1 MNVKKRNGKL
11 EPFDEQKIRRC
22 VDRCC
27 LSSTG
32 EQYDGV
38 DNDAIIFNARIK
50 LFDGIKTSEIDNSLV
65 KSARSMI
72 EQEPNYR
79 YVASGLLINTIYK
92 EVFGTGVDSDAFELQ
107 YRTSFIV
114 NLKKLIKAGIVN
126 KAMAKMDLNKLSKQ
140 LKIERDHNFAYLG
153 LQTVYDRY
161 LHHIDGNKMETPQ
174 AFWMRVAMGLAL
186 NEDVDKREE
195 WAIKFYNQ
203 LSSFDYMC
211 STPTLFN
218 SGGTFNQ
225 LSSCFL
231 STFEDSIV
239 GIFDGLLQEALK
251 NKYSGGLGM
260 DLTNFRATNSY
271 IKGTNGE
278 TQGAVYFWKL
288 YGDMLTAVNQGGKR
302 RGAGCAYLETWHA
315 DIEDFIQL
323 RKNTGDDR
331 KRTHD
336 MNTAHWIPDLFLKC
350 VVEDRPW
357 YLFTTNEV
365 PELHDLYGKE
375 FEKKYNEYVK
385 RGKAGELR
393 VFKEVS
399 AKELWKKMLRSLF
412 ETGHPWITF
421 KDACNI
427 RNPQKHAGVIH
438 SSNLCTEITLNTK
451 ATTYNK
457 NSRSVKQYGE
467 TAVCN
472 LGSVNLANHLKQNEQ
487 GEWEIDYVKLEKTIR
502 IGSRMLDNVIDINFY
517 PTEEARRSNTRHRP
531 VGMGSMG
538 WHDMFYKLNINFD
551 SDQAVKLSGQ
561 LYEFMSYHTIS
572 ASNTLSKERGAY
584 ESYQGSTWSEGEFPM
599 DTYRALMST
608 RTERASGSTRG
619 DLDWDKLKAQVKK
632 SGMRNSNTMAIAPTA
647 TISSIVGCSPS
658 IEPYY
663 SVLYVYSTLS
673 GEFTMANTHF
683 VDDMKKLGLWNQQLI
698 DEIKRVDGDVMQITN
713 IKIPDEIKTKY
724 KTAFDQDQFKMIEAT
739 AARQR
744 WIDQAQSLNLY
755 NKQTSLKYM
764 NDLYMH
770 AWAHGL
776 KTTYYLRNRA
786 ASKIEKSTVSQASE
800 PEPENITACSLNS
813 PPGECESCQ

>member
-1 MNVKKRNGKL
+1 MNVKKRNGRLAK
-11 EPFDEQKIRRC
+11 FDEQKIKAC
-22 VDRCC
+22 IDRCC
-27 LSSTG
+27 VG
-32 EQYDGV
+32 ESGEPIANV
-38 DNDAIIFNARIK
+38 DAEAVMFNAKIK

-72 EQEPNYR
+72 EQEPNYT
-79 YVASGLLINTIYK
+79 YVASQLLLNTVYK
-92 EVFGTGVDSDAFELQ
+92 EVFGNGVDSDAFELQ
-107 YRTSFIV
+107 YRTAFIV
-114 NLKKLIKAGIVN
+114 NLKQLIKAGIVN
-126 KAMAKMDLNKLSKQ
+126 KELAKFDLKHLSKK
-140 LKIERDHNFAYLG
+140 LKIDRDRNFAYMG
-153 LQTVYDRY
+153 IQTVYDRY
-161 LHHIDGNKMETPQ
+161 LHHIDGKIMESPQ
-174 AFWMRVAMGLAL
+174 AFWMRVAMGLAIK
-186 NEDVDKREE
+186 EGEGREK
-195 WAIKFYNQ
+195 WVLKYYDL
-203 LSSFDYMC
+203 LSNFDYMC

-251 NKYSGGLGM
+251 NKYAGGLGM

-271 IKGTNGE
+271 ITGTNGE

-336 MNTAHWIPDLFLKC
+336 MNTAHWIPDLFFKC
-350 VVEDRPW
+350 VIEDKPW

-365 PELHDLYGKE
+365 PELHELYGKD
-375 FEKKYNEYVK
+375 FEKKYYEYVK
-385 RGKAGELR
+385 RGQKGELR
-393 VFKEVS
+393 IFKEVS
-399 AKELWKKMLRSLF
+399 AKDLWKKMLRSLF

-421 KDACNI
+421 KDPCNI
-427 RNPQKHAGVIH
+427 RNPQQHAGVIH

-451 ATTYNK
+451 ATQYNK

-472 LGSVNLANHLKQNEQ
+472 LGSINLANHIKLTDD
-487 GEWEIDYVKLEKTIR
+487 GEMEIDYKKLSDTIR
-502 IGSRMLDNVIDINFY
+502 TGSRMLDNVIDINFY
-517 PTEEARRSNTRHRP
+517 PTEEAKRSNTAHRP

-538 WHDMFYKLNINFD
+538 WHDMFYKLGINFD
-551 SDQAVKLSGQ
+551 DDKAIKFGGQ
-561 LYEFMSYHTIS
+561 LYEYISYHTIKS
-572 ASNTLSKERGAY
+572 SCELARERGKY
-584 ESYQGSTWSEGEFPM
+584 PSYDGSHWSQGQFPM
-599 DTYRALMST
+599 DTYRTLMST
-608 RTERASGSTRG
+608 RSERAIGSTRS
-619 DLDWDKLKAQVKK
+619 DLDWVKLKELVA
-632 SGMRNSNTMAIAPTA
+632 SHGMRNSNTMAIAPTA

-673 GEFTMANTHF
+673 GEFTMVNEHF
-683 VDDMKKLGLWNQQLI
+683 VNDMKELGLWNQETI
-698 DEIKRVDGDVMQITN
+698 NEIKRTDGDLEQITQVN
-713 IKIPDEIKTKY
+713 IPQDIKEKY
-724 KTAFDQDQFKMIEAT
+724 KTSFQQDQFKMIEA
-739 AARQR
+739 AASRQR

-755 NKQTSLKYM
+755 NNQTSLKYL

-770 AWAHGL
+770 AWNHGL
-776 KTTYYLRNRA
+776 KTTYYLRNQA
-786 ASKIEKSTVSQASE
+786 ASKIEKSTVTAA
-800 PEPENITACSLNS
+800 EPENITACSLNS

>member
-1 MNVKKRNGKL
+1 MNVKKRSGKT
-11 EPFDEQKIRRC
+11 EPFNEQKIRAC
-22 VDRCC
+22 IDRCC
-27 LSSTG
+27 VDLTG
-32 EQYDGV
+32 KPYTGV
-38 DNDAIIFNARIK
+38 DADAVMFNARIK
-50 LFDGIKTSEIDNSLV
+50 LFDGIKTSDIDNGLV
-65 KSARSMI
+65 KSARGMI

-79 YVASGLLINTIYK
+79 FVASGLLVNTIYK

-107 YRTSFIV
+107 YRTAFIV

-126 KAMAKMDLNKLSKQ
+126 KAMARFDLNKLSKE
-140 LKIERDHNFAYLG
+140 LKINRDREFAYLG

-161 LHHIDGNKMETPQ
+161 LHHIDGHKMETPQ

-186 NEDVDKREE
+186 NEGDNREK
-195 WAIKFYNQ
+195 WVVKFYNQ
-203 LSSFDYMC
+203 LSNFDYMC

-251 NKYSGGLGM
+251 NKYAGGLGM

-271 IKGTNGE
+271 IRGTNGE

-302 RGAGCAYLETWHA
+302 RGAGCGYLETWHA

-350 VVEDRPW
+350 VRDGKPW
-357 YLFTTNEV
+357 FLFTPSEV
-365 PELHDLYGKE
+365 PELHELYGKE
-375 FEKKYNEYVK
+375 FEKKYYEYAK
-385 RGKAGELR
+385 KGINGELR
-393 VFKEVS
+393 IFKEID

-421 KDACNI
+421 KDPCNI
-427 RNPQKHAGVIH
+427 RNPQQHTGVIH
-438 SSNLCTEITLNTK
+438 SSNLCTEITLNTR

-457 NSRSVKQYGE
+457 NSRTIKNYGE

-472 LGSVNLANHLKQNEQ
+472 LGSINLGNHLKKTDT
-487 GEWEIDYVKLEKTIR
+487 GYEIDYDKLKNTIET
-502 IGSRMLDNVIDINFY
+502 GSRMLDNVIDINFY
-517 PTEEARRSNTRHRP
+517 PTEEAKRSNTAHRP

-538 WHDMFYKLNINFD
+538 WHDMFYKLGIMFD

-561 LYEFMSYHTIS
+561 LYEFISYHTIA
-572 ASNTLSKERGAY
+572 ASNKLAKERGSYTTY
-584 ESYQGSTWSEGEFPM
+584 EGSAWSLGELPM
-599 DTYRALMST
+599 DTYRALMSS
-608 RTERASGSTRG
+608 RSERAIGTTRG
-619 DLDWDKLKAQVKK
+619 DVDWDALRK
-632 SGMRNSNTMAIAPTA
+632 SISRYGMRNSNTMAIAPTA

-673 GEFTMANTHF
+673 GEFTMVNKHF
-683 VDDMKKLGLWNQQLI
+683 VNDMKSLGLWSQELI
-698 DEIKRVDGDVMQITN
+698 DEIKRTDGDITQISTVRL
-713 IKIPDEIKTKY
+713 PEEITAKY
-724 KTAFDQDQFKMIEAT
+724 KTAFQQDQFKMIESA

-755 NKQTSLKYM
+755 NDQTSLKYM

-770 AWAHGL
+770 AWNHGL
-776 KTTYYLRNRA
+776 KTTYYLRNQA
-786 ASKIEKSTVSQASE
+786 ASKVEKSTVSQTAAA
-800 PEPENITACSLNS
+800 EPENITACSLNS

>member
-11 EPFDEQKIRRC
+11 EPFNEQKIRAC
-22 VDRCC
+22 IDRCC
-27 LSSTG
+27 LDRSG
-32 EQYDGV
+32 EPYSDVDGEAV
-38 DNDAIIFNARIK
+38 LFNARIK

-72 EQEPNYR
+72 EQEPNYK
-79 YVASGLLINTIYK
+79 YVAAGLLLNTIYK
-92 EVFGTGVDSDAFELQ
+92 EVFGTGVDNDAFEMQ
-107 YRTSFIV
+107 YRTTFIV

-126 KAMAKMDLNKLSKQ
+126 KEMAKMDLKLLSEQ
-140 LKIERDHNFAYLG
+140 LKIDRDHNFAYLG

-161 LHHIDGNKMETPQ
+161 LHHIDGQKMETPQ

-186 NEDVDKREE
+186 REDDNREQ
-195 WAIKFYNQ
+195 WAIKFYQ
-203 LSSFDYMC
+203 LLSNFDYMC

-251 NKYSGGLGM
+251 NKYAGGLGM

-271 IKGTNGE
+271 IRGTNGE

-350 VVEDRPW
+350 VEEDKPW
-357 YLFTTNEV
+357 YLFTTSEV

-375 FEKKYNEYVK
+375 FEKKYYEYVK
-385 RGKAGELR
+385 RGQNGELR
-393 VFKEVS
+393 IFKEVR

-421 KDACNI
+421 KDPCNI
-427 RNPQKHAGVIH
+427 RSPQQHAGVVH

-451 ATTYNK
+451 ATQYNK

-472 LGSVNLANHLKQNEQ
+472 LGSINLANHIKD
-487 GEWEIDYVKLEKTIR
+487 GEIDYDKLKKTIAV
-502 IGSRMLDNVIDINFY
+502 GSRMLDNVIDINFY
-517 PTEEARRSNTRHRP
+517 PTEEAKRSNTAHRP

-538 WHDMFYKLNINFD
+538 WHDMFYALGVQFD
-551 SDQAVKLSGQ
+551 SEQAVKLSGQ
-561 LYEFMSYHTIS
+561 LYEFISYHTIA
-572 ASNTLSKERGAY
+572 ASNKLAKERGPY
-584 ESYQGSTWSEGEFPM
+584 STFDGSGWSKGDFPM
-599 DTYRALMST
+599 DTYRNLMST
-608 RTERASGSTRG
+608 RSERAIGTTRG
-619 DLDWDKLKAQVKK
+619 DLDWDALKSKVIRT
-632 SGMRNSNTMAIAPTA
+632 GIRNSNTMAIAPTA

-658 IEPYY
+658 IEPYF

-673 GEFTMANTHF
+673 GEFTMVNEHF
-683 VDDMKKLGLWNQQLI
+683 VLEMKKLGLWNQELI
-698 DEIKRVDGDVMQITN
+698 NEVKRTDGDVRQITT
-713 IKIPDEIKTKY
+713 ISIPDEVKQKFKTS
-724 KTAFDQDQFKMIEAT
+724 FQQDQFKMIEAA

-755 NKQTSLKYM
+755 NDQTSLKYL

-770 AWAHGL
+770 AWNHGL
-776 KTTYYLRNRA
+776 KTTYYLRNQS
-786 ASKIEKSTVSQASE
+786 ASKIEKSTVETPA
-800 PEPENITACSLNS
+800 PEPENIQACSLNS
-813 PPGECESCQ
+813 PPGECEACQ

>member
-1 MNVKKRNGKL
+1 MNVKKRNGRL
-11 EPFDEQKIRRC
+11 EPFNEQKIRAC
-22 VDRCC
+22 VDRSCVDKNGV
-27 LSSTG
+27 TY
-32 EQYDGV
+32 EGV
-38 DNDAIIFNARIK
+38 DQDAVMFNARIK
-50 LFDGIKTSEIDNSLV
+50 LFDGIKTSEIDASLV
-65 KSARSMI
+65 KSARGMI
-72 EQEPNYR
+72 EQEPNYK
-79 YVASGLLINTIYK
+79 YVASKLLLNTIYK
-92 EVFGTGVDSDAFELQ
+92 EVFGTGVDSDAFALQ
-107 YRTSFIV
+107 YRTCFIV

-126 KAMAKMDLNKLSKQ
+126 REMAKMDLQMLSKQ
-140 LKIERDHNFAYLG
+140 LKIERDHKFAYLG

-161 LHHIDGNKMETPQ
+161 LHHIDGMKMETPQ

-186 NEDVDKREE
+186 REE
-195 WAIKFYNQ
+195 DNREQWAVKYYNL
-203 LSSFDYMC
+203 LSNFDYMC

-271 IKGTNGE
+271 IRGTNGE

-350 VVEDRPW
+350 VIEDKPW

-375 FEKKYNEYVK
+375 FEKKYYEYVK
-385 RGKAGELR
+385 RGQAGELR
-393 VFKEVS
+393 IFKEVS

-421 KDACNI
+421 KDPCNI
-427 RNPQKHAGVIH
+427 RSPQQHAGVVH

-451 ATTYNK
+451 ATQYNK

-472 LGSVNLANHLKQNEQ
+472 LGSINLGNHITEKD
-487 GEWEIDYVKLEKTIR
+487 GVKVVDYDKLRKTIE

-517 PTEEARRSNTRHRP
+517 PTEEAKRSNVTHRP

-538 WHDMFYKLNINFD
+538 WHDMYYTLGVDFD
-551 SDQAVKLSGQ
+551 SEQATKLSGQ
-561 LYEFMSYHTIS
+561 LYEFISYHTIA
-572 ASNTLSKERGAY
+572 ASNKLAKERGSYPSY
-584 ESYQGSTWSEGEFPM
+584 EGSAWSQGEFPM
-599 DTYRALMST
+599 DTYRTLMST
-608 RTERASGSTRG
+608 RSERAIGSTRG
-619 DLDWDKLKAQVKK
+619 DLDWDQLKSKVKK

-673 GEFTMANTHF
+673 GEFTMVNEHF
-683 VDDMKKLGLWNQQLI
+683 VRDMKQLGMWSQDLI
-698 DEIKRVDGDVMQITN
+698 NEIKRTDGDVSQIQLINIPEN
-713 IKIPDEIKTKY
+713 IKSKY
-724 KTAFDQDQFKMIEAT
+724 KTAFQQDQFKMIEAA

-755 NKQTSLKYM
+755 NSQTSLKYM

-770 AWAHGL
+770 AWNHGL
-776 KTTYYLRNRA
+776 KTTYYLRNQA
-786 ASKIEKSTVSQASE
+786 ASKIEKSTVTSTVEA
-800 PEPENITACSLNS
+800 EPENIQACSLNS
-813 PPGECESCQ
+813 PPGECEACQ

>member
-1 MNVKKRNGKL
+1 MNVKKRNGRL
-11 EPFDEQKIRRC
+11 EKFNEQKIRAC
-22 VDRCC
+22 VERSCIDK
-27 LSSTG
+27 SS
-32 EQYDGV
+32 QPYDGV
-38 DNDAIIFNARIK
+38 DSEAVMFNARIK

-72 EQEPNYR
+72 EQEPNYKF
-79 YVASGLLINTIYK
+79 VAAKLLINTIYK

-107 YRTSFIV
+107 YRTTFIV

-126 KAMAKMDLNKLSKQ
+126 KEMARMDLKLLSDQ
-140 LKIERDHNFAYLG
+140 LKISRDQNFAYLG
-153 LQTVYDRY
+153 LQTVFDRY
-161 LHHIDGNKMETPQ
+161 LHHIDGQKMETPQ

-186 NEDVDKREE
+186 REE
-195 WAIKFYNQ
+195 TDREQWAIKYYNL
-203 LSSFDYMC
+203 LSSFDYMS

-251 NKYSGGLGM
+251 NKYAGGLGM

-271 IKGTNGE
+271 ITGTNGE

-350 VVEDRPW
+350 VEEDKPW

-375 FEKKYNEYVK
+375 FEKKYYEYVK
-385 RGKAGELR
+385 RGQAGELR
-393 VFKEVS
+393 IFKEVN

-421 KDACNI
+421 KDPCNI
-427 RNPQKHAGVIH
+427 RSPQQHAGVVH

-451 ATTYNK
+451 ATQYNK

-472 LGSVNLANHLKQNEQ
+472 LGSINLANHIIYTDN
-487 GEWEIDYVKLEKTIR
+487 GPEIDYEKLKKTIT

-517 PTEEARRSNTRHRP
+517 PTEEAKRSNIAHRP

-538 WHDMFYKLNINFD
+538 WHDMFYALDIRFD
-551 SDQAVKLSGQ
+551 SEQAVKLSGQ
-561 LYEFMSYHTIS
+561 LYEYISYHTIA
-572 ASNTLSKERGAY
+572 ASNKLAKERG
-584 ESYQGSTWSEGEFPM
+584 SYPSYDGSSWSKGEFPM
-599 DTYRALMST
+599 DTYRTLMST
-608 RTERASGSTRG
+608 RSERAIGATRG
-619 DLDWDKLKAQVKK
+619 DLDWDALKAKVIKT
-632 SGMRNSNTMAIAPTA
+632 GMRNSNTMAIAPTA

-673 GEFTMANTHF
+673 GEFTMVNEHF
-683 VDDMKKLGLWNQQLI
+683 VRDMKALGLWNQELI
-698 DEIKRVDGDVMQITN
+698 DEIKRTDGDVMQIKL
-713 IKIPDEIKTKY
+713 IDLPEEIKQKY
-724 KTAFDQDQFKMIEAT
+724 KTSFQQDQFKMIESA

-755 NKQTSLKYM
+755 NNQTSLKFL

-770 AWAHGL
+770 AWNHGL
-776 KTTYYLRNRA
+776 KTTYYLRNQA
-786 ASKIEKSTVSQASE
+786 ASKIEKSTVSNTTD
-800 PEPENITACSLNS
+800 PEPENIKACSLNS
-813 PPGECESCQ
+813 PPGECEACQ

>member
-1 MNVKKRNGKL
+1 MNVKKRNGRL
-11 EPFDEQKIRRC
+11 EKFDDSKIKRC

-27 LSSTG
+27 VSPTG
-32 EQYDGV
+32 EPYPGV
-38 DNDAIIFNARIK
+38 DNDAIIYNAKIK
-50 LFDGIKTSEIDNSLV
+50 LFDGIQTSEIDNSLV
-65 KSARSMI
+65 KSARGMI
-72 EQEPNYR
+72 EQDPNYR
-79 YVASGLLINTIYK
+79 FVASGLLLNTIYK

-107 YRTSFIV
+107 YRASFIV

-126 KAMAKMDLNKLSKQ
+126 KSMAKFDLNKLSKE
-140 LKIERDHNFAYLG
+140 LKIDRDRNFAYLG

-161 LHHIDGNKMETPQ
+161 LHHIDGHKMETPQ

-186 NEDVDKREE
+186 AEDKDQEK
-195 WAIKFYNQ
+195 WAVKFYNQ
-203 LSSFDYMC
+203 LSNFDYMC

-251 NKYSGGLGM
+251 NKYAGGLGM

-271 IKGTNGE
+271 ITGTNGE

-350 VVEDRPW
+350 VLEDKPW

-385 RGKAGELR
+385 RGKRGELR
-393 VFKEVS
+393 VFKEIS

-412 ETGHPWITF
+412 ETGHPWMTF
-421 KDACNI
+421 KDPCNI
-427 RNPQKHAGVIH
+427 RNPQQHVGVIH

-457 NSRSVKQYGE
+457 NSRTIKNYGE

-472 LGSVNLANHLKQNEQ
+472 LGSINLGNHLKQDDK
-487 GEWEIDYVKLEKTIR
+487 GVWSIDYDKLKNTIE

-517 PTEEARRSNTRHRP
+517 PTEEAKRSNTTHRP

-538 WHDMFYKLNINFD
+538 WHDMFYKLGINFD
-551 SDQAVKLSGQ
+551 SEQAVKLSGS
-561 LYEFMSYHTIS
+561 LYEFISYHTIQ
-572 ASNTLSKERGAY
+572 SNNKLAKERG
-584 ESYQGSTWSEGEFPM
+584 SYQTFDGSKWCSGEFPM
-599 DTYRALMST
+599 DTYRTLMST
-608 RTERASGSTRG
+608 RSERALGTTRG
-619 DLDWDKLKAQVKK
+619 DLDWDKLKAGVQKH
-632 SGMRNSNTMAIAPTA
+632 GMRNSNTMAIAPTA

-673 GEFTMANTHF
+673 GEFTMANIHF
-683 VDDMKKLGLWNQQLI
+683 VEDMKKLGLWNQQLI
-698 DEIKRVDGDVMQITN
+698 DEIKRVDGDVSM
-713 IKIPDEIKTKY
+713 IKGFDIPQDIVSKY
-724 KTAFDQDQFKMIEAT
+724 KTAFQQDQFKMIESA

-755 NKQTSLKYM
+755 NSQTSLKYM

-770 AWAHGL
+770 AWSHGL
-776 KTTYYLRNRA
+776 KTTYYLRNQA
-786 ASKIEKSTVSQASE
+786 ASKIEKSTVTTA

-813 PPGECESCQ
+813 PPGECEACQ

>member
-1 MNVKKRNGKL
+1 MNVKKRNGRL
-11 EPFDEQKIRRC
+11 EPFNEQKIRTC
-22 VDRCC
+22 VERCC
-27 LSSTG
+27 GDESG
-32 EQYDGV
+32 DVYDGV
-38 DNDAIIFNARIK
+38 DGEVVMFNAKIK

-79 YVASGLLINTIYK
+79 YVAAKLLINTIYK

-107 YRTSFIV
+107 YRTTFIV

-126 KAMAKMDLNKLSKQ
+126 REMAKMDLKLLSDN
-140 LKIERDHNFAYLG
+140 LKIDRDQKFAYLG

-161 LHHIDGNKMETPQ
+161 LHHIDDVKVETPQ

-186 NEDVDKREE
+186 REE
-195 WAIKFYNQ
+195 NDREQWAIKFYNV
-203 LSSFDYMC
+203 LSNFDYMC

-251 NKYSGGLGM
+251 NKYAGGLGM

-271 IKGTNGE
+271 IRGTNGE

-350 VVEDRPW
+350 VIEDKPW

-375 FEKKYNEYVK
+375 FEKKYYEYVK
-385 RGKAGELR
+385 RGQAGELR
-393 VFKEVS
+393 IFREIP
-399 AKELWKKMLRSLF
+399 AKDLWKKMLRSLF

-421 KDACNI
+421 KDPCNV
-427 RNPQKHAGVIH
+427 RSPQSHVGVVH

-451 ATTYNK
+451 ATQYNK

-472 LGSVNLANHLKQNEQ
+472 LGSINLANHVKQ
-487 GEWEIDYVKLEKTIR
+487 GEGGNEIDYNKLKKTIA

-517 PTEEARRSNTRHRP
+517 PTEEAKRSNIAHRP

-538 WHDMFYKLNINFD
+538 WHDMYYMLGVQFD
-551 SDQAVKLSGQ
+551 SEQAVKMSGQ
-561 LYEFMSYHTIS
+561 LYEFISYHTIA
-572 ASNTLSKERGAY
+572 ASNKLAKERG
-584 ESYQGSTWSEGEFPM
+584 SYNTFDGSSWSKGELPM
-599 DTYRALMST
+599 DTYRNLMSS
-608 RTERASGSTRG
+608 RTERAIGSTRG
-619 DLDWDKLKAQVKK
+619 DLDWDALKQRVIKT
-632 SGMRNSNTMAIAPTA
+632 GIRNSNTMAIAPTA

-673 GEFTMANTHF
+673 GEFTMVNEHF
-683 VDDMKKLGLWNQQLI
+683 VKDMKKIGLWNQQLI
-698 DEIKRVDGDVMQITN
+698 DEIKRTDGDLEQI
-713 IKIPDEIKTKY
+713 KLVEIPAEYIEKY
-724 KTAFDQDQFKMIEAT
+724 KTSFQQDQFKMIESA

-755 NKQTSLKYM
+755 NNQTSLKYL

-770 AWAHGL
+770 AWNHGL
-776 KTTYYLRNRA
+776 KTTYYLRNQA
-786 ASKIEKSTVSQASE
+786 ASKIEKSTVSGGAE
-800 PEPENITACSLNS
+800 PEPENIQACSLNS
-813 PPGECESCQ
+813 PPGECEACQ

>member
-1 MNVKKRNGKL
+1 MNVKKRNGRL
-11 EPFDEQKIRRC
+11 EPFNEQKIRTCVERCC
-22 VDRCC
+22 VDE
-27 LSSTG
+27 SG
-32 EQYDGV
+32 DVYDGV
-38 DNDAIIFNARIK
+38 DGEVVMFNAKIK

-79 YVASGLLINTIYK
+79 YVAAKLLINTIYK

-107 YRTSFIV
+107 YRTTFIV

-126 KAMAKMDLNKLSKQ
+126 REMAKMDLKLLSDN
-140 LKIERDHNFAYLG
+140 LKIDRDQKFAYLG

-161 LHHIDGNKMETPQ
+161 LHHIDDVKVETPQ

-186 NEDVDKREE
+186 REE
-195 WAIKFYNQ
+195 NDREQWAIKFYNV
-203 LSSFDYMC
+203 LSNFDYMC

-251 NKYSGGLGM
+251 NKYAGGLGM

-271 IKGTNGE
+271 IRGTNGE

-350 VVEDRPW
+350 VIEDKPW

-375 FEKKYNEYVK
+375 FEKKYYEYVK
-385 RGKAGELR
+385 RGQAGELR
-393 VFKEVS
+393 IFREIP
-399 AKELWKKMLRSLF
+399 AKDLWKKMLRSLF

-421 KDACNI
+421 KDPCNV
-427 RNPQKHAGVIH
+427 RSPQSHVGVVH

-451 ATTYNK
+451 ATQYNK

-472 LGSVNLANHLKQNEQ
+472 LGSINLANHVKQ
-487 GEWEIDYVKLEKTIR
+487 GEGGNEIDYNKLKKTIA

-517 PTEEARRSNTRHRP
+517 PTEEAKRSNIAHRP

-538 WHDMFYKLNINFD
+538 WHDMYYMLGVQFD
-551 SDQAVKLSGQ
+551 SEQAVKMSGQ
-561 LYEFMSYHTIS
+561 LYEFISYHTIA
-572 ASNTLSKERGAY
+572 ASNKLAKERG
-584 ESYQGSTWSEGEFPM
+584 SYNTFDGSSWSKGELPM
-599 DTYRALMST
+599 DTYRNLMSS
-608 RTERASGSTRG
+608 RTERAIGSTRG
-619 DLDWDKLKAQVKK
+619 DLDWDALKQRVIKT
-632 SGMRNSNTMAIAPTA
+632 GIRNSNTMAIAPTA

-673 GEFTMANTHF
+673 GEFTMVNEHF
-683 VDDMKKLGLWNQQLI
+683 VKDMKKIGLWNQQLI
-698 DEIKRVDGDVMQITN
+698 DEIKRTDGDLEQI
-713 IKIPDEIKTKY
+713 KLVEIPAEYIEKY
-724 KTAFDQDQFKMIEAT
+724 KTSFQQDQFKMIESA

-755 NKQTSLKYM
+755 NNQTSLKYL

-770 AWAHGL
+770 AWNHGL
-776 KTTYYLRNRA
+776 KTTYYLRNQA
-786 ASKIEKSTVSQASE
+786 ASKIEKSTVSGGAE
-800 PEPENITACSLNS
+800 PEPENIQACSLNS
-813 PPGECESCQ
+813 PPGECEACQ

>member
-11 EPFDEQKIRRC
+11 EPFNEQKIRACIDRSC
-22 VDRCC
+22 VNRD
-27 LSSTG
+27 G
-32 EQYDGV
+32 EPYADV
-38 DNDAIIFNARIK
+38 DADSVLFNARIK
-50 LFDGIKTSEIDNSLV
+50 LFDGIRTSEIDDSLV

-72 EQEPNYR
+72 EQEPNYK
-79 YVASGLLINTIYK
+79 YVASGLLLNTIYK
-92 EVFGTGVDSDAFELQ
+92 EVFGTGVDNDAFEMQ
-107 YRTSFIV
+107 YRTTFIV

-126 KAMAKMDLNKLSKQ
+126 KEMAKMDLKMLSEHI
-140 LKIERDHNFAYLG
+140 KIDRDFNFAYLG

-161 LHHIDGNKMETPQ
+161 LHHIDDNKMETPQ

-186 NEDVDKREE
+186 NEESDREQ
-195 WAIKFYNQ
+195 WAIKFYQ
-203 LSSFDYMC
+203 LLSNFDYMC

-251 NKYSGGLGM
+251 NKYAGGLGM

-271 IKGTNGE
+271 IRGTNGE

-350 VVEDRPW
+350 VQEDKPW
-357 YLFTTNEV
+357 YLFTTSEV
-365 PELHDLYGKE
+365 PELHELYGKD
-375 FEKKYNEYVK
+375 FEKKYYEYVK
-385 RGKAGELR
+385 RGQNGELR
-393 VFKEVS
+393 IFKEVQ
-399 AKELWKKMLRSLF
+399 AKDLWKKMLRSLF

-421 KDACNI
+421 KDPCNL
-427 RNPQKHAGVIH
+427 RSPQQHAGVIH

-451 ATTYNK
+451 ATQYNK

-472 LGSVNLANHLKQNEQ
+472 LGSINLVNHVKD
-487 GEWEIDYVKLEKTIR
+487 GKIDYDKLKKTIAV
-502 IGSRMLDNVIDINFY
+502 GSRMLDNVIDINFY
-517 PTEEARRSNTRHRP
+517 PTEEAKRSNLAHRP

-538 WHDMFYKLNINFD
+538 WHDMLYQLNVQFD
-551 SDQAVKLSGQ
+551 SEQAVKLSGQ
-561 LYEFMSYHTIS
+561 LYEYISYHTI
-572 ASNTLSKERGAY
+572 ASSNKLAKERGPY
-584 ESYQGSTWSEGEFPM
+584 NTFEGSGWSKGEFPM
-599 DTYRALMST
+599 DTYRSLMST
-608 RTERASGSTRG
+608 RSERAIRSTRG
-619 DLDWDKLKAQVKK
+619 DLDWDSLKSRVMRT
-632 SGMRNSNTMAIAPTA
+632 GMRNSNTMAIAPTA

-658 IEPYY
+658 IEPYF

-673 GEFTMANTHF
+673 GEFTMVNEHF
-683 VDDMKKLGLWNQQLI
+683 VREMKGLGFWNQELI
-698 DEIKRVDGDVMQITN
+698 NEVKRTDGDVSK
-713 IKIPDEIKTKY
+713 IKLISLPDEVKVKFKTS
-724 KTAFDQDQFKMIEAT
+724 FQQDQFKMIEAA

-755 NKQTSLKYM
+755 NEQTSLKYL

-770 AWAHGL
+770 AWNHGL
-776 KTTYYLRNRA
+776 KTTYYLRNQS
-786 ASKIEKSTVSQASE
+786 ASKIEKSTVDASS
-800 PEPENITACSLNS
+800 PEPENIQACSLNS
-813 PPGECESCQ
+813 PPGECEACQ

>member
-1 MNVKKRNGKL
+1 MKFN
-11 EPFDEQKIRRC
+11 EQKIRTCVERCC
-22 VDRCC
+22 VDR
-27 LSSTG
+27 SG
-32 EQYDGV
+32 EAYDGV
-38 DNDAIIFNARIK
+38 DAESVMFNARIK
-50 LFDGIKTSEIDNSLV
+50 LFDGIKTSEIDDSLV

-72 EQEPNYR
+72 EQEPNYT
-79 YVASGLLINTIYK
+79 YVAAGLLLNTIYK
-92 EVFGTGVDSDAFELQ
+92 EVFGTGVDNDAFEMQ
-107 YRTSFIV
+107 YRTTFIV

-126 KAMAKMDLNKLSKQ
+126 KEMAKMDLKMLSDS
-140 LKIERDHNFAYLG
+140 LKIERDHKFAYLG

-161 LHHIDGNKMETPQ
+161 LHHIDGQKMETPQ

-186 NEDVDKREE
+186 REE
-195 WAIKFYNQ
+195 DNREQWALKFYEV
-203 LSSFDYMC
+203 LSNFDYMC

-251 NKYSGGLGM
+251 NKYAGGLGM

-271 IKGTNGE
+271 IRGTNGE

-350 VVEDRPW
+350 VLEDKPW
-357 YLFTTNEV
+357 YLFTTSEV
-365 PELHDLYGKE
+365 PELHDLYGKD
-375 FEKKYNEYVK
+375 FEKKYYEYVK
-385 RGKAGELR
+385 RGQNGELR
-393 VFKEVS
+393 IFKEIP

-412 ETGHPWITF
+412 ETGHPWMTF
-421 KDACNI
+421 KDPCNV
-427 RNPQKHAGVIH
+427 RSPQQHAGVVH

-451 ATTYNK
+451 ATQYNK

-472 LGSVNLANHLKQNEQ
+472 LGSINLSNHIVSVDGVEK
-487 GEWEIDYVKLEKTIR
+487 IDYDKLKRTIAV
-502 IGSRMLDNVIDINFY
+502 GSRMLDNVIDINFY
-517 PTEEARRSNTRHRP
+517 PTEEAKRSNMNHRP

-538 WHDMFYKLNINFD
+538 WHDMFYKLGIEFD
-551 SDQAVKLSGQ
+551 SEQAVKLSGQ
-561 LYEFMSYHTIS
+561 LYEYISYYTIA
-572 ASNTLSKERGAY
+572 ASNKLAKERGAY
-584 ESYQGSTWSEGEFPM
+584 ETFAGSAWSKGEFPM
-599 DTYRALMST
+599 DTYRTLMST
-608 RTERASGSTRG
+608 RSERAIGTTRG
-619 DLDWDKLKAQVKK
+619 DLDWDALKSKVIKT
-632 SGMRNSNTMAIAPTA
+632 GIRNSNTMAIAPTA

-673 GEFTMANTHF
+673 GEFTMVNRHF
-683 VDDMKKLGLWNQQLI
+683 VEDMKKLNLWNQEMI
-698 DEIKRVDGDVMQITN
+698 NEIKRTDGDISQI
-713 IKIPDEIKTKY
+713 KLVKLPEEILSKY
-724 KTAFDQDQFKMIEAT
+724 KTSFQQDQFKMIESA

-755 NKQTSLKYM
+755 NNQTSLKYL

-770 AWAHGL
+770 AWNHGL
-776 KTTYYLRNRA
+776 KTTYYLRNLA
-786 ASKIEKSTVSQASE
+786 ASKIEKSTVSNGSD
-800 PEPENITACSLNS
+800 PEPENIKACSLNS
-813 PPGECESCQ
+813 PPGECEACQ

>member
-1 MNVKKRNGKL
+1 MNVKKRNGRL
-11 EPFDEQKIRRC
+11 EPFNEDKIRAC

-27 LSSTG
+27 LNN
-32 EQYDGV
+32 DGV
-38 DNDAIIFNARIK
+38 LYTNVSAETIMFNARIK
-50 LFDGIKTSEIDNSLV
+50 LFDGITTQEIDNSLV

-72 EQEPNYR
+72 EQEPNYK
-79 YVASGLLINTIYK
+79 YVAAGILLNTIYK
-92 EVFGTGVDSDAFELQ
+92 EVFGTGVDGDAFEMQ
-107 YRTSFIV
+107 YRTAFIV
-114 NLKKLIKAGIVN
+114 NLKKLIKAGIVH
-126 KAMAKMDLNKLSKQ
+126 KSMAKMDLNRLSSEIQ
-140 LKIERDHNFAYLG
+140 ISNDRNFAYLG

-161 LHHIDGNKMETPQ
+161 LHHIDGKKMETPQ

-186 NEDVDKREE
+186 NEKPEEREE
-195 WAIKFYNQ
+195 WAIKFYHQ

-260 DLTNFRATNSY
+260 DLTNFRAMNSY

-350 VVEDRPW
+350 VTEDKPW
-357 YLFTTNEV
+357 YLFTPNEV
-365 PELHDLYGKE
+365 PELHELYGKD

-385 RGKAGELR
+385 AGKRGELR
-393 VFKEVS
+393 IFKEVS
-399 AKELWKKMLRSLF
+399 AKDLWKRMLRSLF
-412 ETGHPWITF
+412 ETGHPWMTF
-421 KDACNI
+421 KDSCNI
-427 RNPQKHAGVIH
+427 RNPQRHTGVIH

-457 NSRSVKQYGE
+457 NSRTIKNYGE

-472 LGSVNLANHLKQNEQ
+472 LGSINLANHLKLVD
-487 GEWEIDYVKLEKTIR
+487 GEFVIDYNKLKNTIK

-517 PTEEARRSNTRHRP
+517 PTEEAKRSNTNHRP
-531 VGMGSMG
+531 VGMGAMG
-538 WHDMFYKLNINFD
+538 LHDMLYKLNIMFD
-551 SDQAVKLSGQ
+551 SEQAIKLSGQ
-561 LYEFMSYHTIS
+561 LYEFISYHTIDS
-572 ASNTLSKERGAY
+572 SNKLAKERGKY
-584 ESYQGSTWSEGEFPM
+584 NTFDGSDWSKGELPM
-599 DTYRALMST
+599 DTYRTLMST
-608 RTERASGSTRG
+608 RTERAIGGTNSE
-619 DLDWDKLKAQVKK
+619 LDWDKLRNSVVKH
-632 SGMRNSNTMAIAPTA
+632 GMRNSNTMAIAPTA

-673 GEFTMANTHF
+673 GEFTMVNDHF
-683 VDDMKKLGLWNQQLI
+683 VKEMQSLGLWNQALI
-698 DEIKRVDGDVMQITN
+698 DEIKRADGDLYNITS
-713 IKIPDEIKTKY
+713 ISIPDDVKQKY
-724 KTAFDQDQFKMIEAT
+724 KTSFQQDQFKMIEAA

-744 WIDQAQSLNLY
+744 WIDQAQSLNLF
-755 NKQTSLKYM
+755 NNQTSLKYL

-770 AWAHGL
+770 AWNHGL
-776 KTTYYLRNRA
+776 KTTYYLRNQA
-786 ASKIEKSTVSQASE
+786 ASKIEKSTVTQASE

-813 PPGECESCQ
+813 PPGECEACQ

>member
-1 MNVKKRNGKL
+1 MNVKKRSGKL
-11 EPFDEQKIRRC
+11 EPFNEQKIRAC
-22 VDRCC
+22 IDRCC
-27 LSSTG
+27 VDPSG
-32 EQYDGV
+32 EPYPGV
-38 DNDAIIFNARIK
+38 DADAVMFNARIK
-50 LFDGIKTSEIDNSLV
+50 LFDGITTSDIDHGLV
-65 KSARSMI
+65 KSARGMI

-79 YVASGLLINTIYK
+79 FVASGILVNTIYK

-107 YRTSFIV
+107 YRTAFIV

-126 KAMAKMDLNKLSKQ
+126 KAMAKFDLNKLSKEI
-140 LKIERDHNFAYLG
+140 KIHRDREFAYLG

-161 LHHIDGNKMETPQ
+161 LHHIDGHKMETPQ

-186 NEDVDKREE
+186 NEDNNREK

-203 LSSFDYMC
+203 LSKFDYMC

-251 NKYSGGLGM
+251 NKYAGGLGM

-271 IKGTNGE
+271 IRGTNGE

-350 VVEDRPW
+350 VKEDKPW

-375 FEKKYNEYVK
+375 FEKKYYEYVK
-385 RGKAGELR
+385 MGQRGELR
-393 VFKEVS
+393 IFKEVS

-421 KDACNI
+421 KDPCNI
-427 RNPQKHAGVIH
+427 RSPQQHAGVVH
-438 SSNLCTEITLNTK
+438 SSNLCTEITLNTR

-457 NSRSVKQYGE
+457 NSRTIKNYGE

-472 LGSVNLANHLKQNEQ
+472 LGSINLANHLVETDD
-487 GEWEIDYVKLEKTIR
+487 GYEIDYDKLKKTIET
-502 IGSRMLDNVIDINFY
+502 GSRMLDNVIDINFY
-517 PTEEARRSNTRHRP
+517 PTEEAKRSNTSHRP

-538 WHDMFYKLNINFD
+538 WHDMFYKLGIQFD
-551 SDQAVKLSGQ
+551 SEQAVKLSGQ
-561 LYEFMSYHTIS
+561 LYEFISYHTI
-572 ASNTLSKERGAY
+572 ASSNKLAKERGTYPSY
-584 ESYQGSTWSEGEFPM
+584 EGSAWSKSELPM
-599 DTYRALMST
+599 DTYRALMSS
-608 RTERASGSTRG
+608 RSERAIGTTRG
-619 DLDWDKLKAQVKK
+619 DVDWDALRASISKY
-632 SGMRNSNTMAIAPTA
+632 GMRNSNTMAIAPTA

-673 GEFTMANTHF
+673 GEFTMVNEHF
-683 VDDMKKLGLWNQQLI
+683 VNDMKKLGIWSQALI
-698 DEIKRVDGDVMQITN
+698 DEVKRTDGDVSQLTEFN
-713 IKIPDEIKTKY
+713 IPDEVAMKY
-724 KTAFDQDQFKMIEAT
+724 KTAFQQDQFKMIESA

-755 NKQTSLKYM
+755 NDQTSLKYL

-770 AWAHGL
+770 AWNHGL
-776 KTTYYLRNRA
+776 KTTYYLRNQA
-786 ASKIEKSTVSQASE
+786 ASKIEKSTVPQAE
-800 PEPENITACSLNS
+800 AEPENITACSLNS
-813 PPGECESCQ
+813 PPGECEACQ

>member
-1 MNVKKRNGKL
+1 MNVKKRNGKQ
-11 EPFDEQKIRRC
+11 EPFDEQKIRTC
-22 VDRCC
+22 IERCC
-27 LSSTG
+27 VNIAG
-32 EQYDGV
+32 EPYPGV
-38 DNDAIIFNARIK
+38 DADAVLLNARIK
-50 LFDGIKTSEIDNSLV
+50 LFDGIKTSDIDEGLI

-72 EQEPNYR
+72 EQEPNYK
-79 YVASGLLINTIYK
+79 YVASGILVNTIYK

-107 YRTSFIV
+107 YRASFIV

-126 KAMAKMDLNKLSKQ
+126 KSMAKFDLNKLSKQ
-140 LKIERDHNFAYLG
+140 LKIERDRDFAYLG

-161 LHHIDGNKMETPQ
+161 LHHIDGKKMETPQ

-186 NEDVDKREE
+186 GESHDREK
-195 WAIKFYNQ
+195 WVIKFYNQ
-203 LSSFDYMC
+203 LSTFDYMC

-218 SGGTFNQ
+218 SGGTHNQ

-251 NKYSGGLGM
+251 NKYAGGLGM

-271 IKGTNGE
+271 ITGTNGE

-336 MNTAHWIPDLFLKC
+336 MNTAHWIPDLFFKC
-350 VVEDRPW
+350 VLEDKPW
-357 YLFTTNEV
+357 YLFTTSEV
-365 PELHDLYGKE
+365 PELHELYGKD
-375 FEKKYNEYVK
+375 FEKKYSEYVK
-385 RGKAGELR
+385 MGKRGELR
-393 VFKEVS
+393 IFKEVS
-399 AKELWKKMLRSLF
+399 AKDLWKKMLRSLF

-421 KDACNI
+421 KDPCNI
-427 RNPQKHAGVIH
+427 RSPQQHVGVVH
-438 SSNLCTEITLNTK
+438 SSNLCTEITLNTR

-457 NSRSVKQYGE
+457 NSRTIKNYGE

-472 LGSVNLANHLKQNEQ
+472 LGSINLANHLKQTET
-487 GEWEIDYVKLEKTIR
+487 GYEIDYDKLKSTIK
-502 IGSRMLDNVIDINFY
+502 IGTRMLDNVIDINFY
-517 PTEEARRSNTRHRP
+517 PTEEAKRSNTTHRP

-538 WHDMFYKLNINFD
+538 WHDMMYKLGVEFD
-551 SDQAVKLSGQ
+551 SDEAIKLSGH
-561 LYEFMSYHTIS
+561 LYEFISYHTI
-572 ASNTLSKERGAY
+572 AGSNSLAKERGAY
-584 ESYQGSTWSEGEFPM
+584 ESYEGSKWSQSEFPM
-599 DTYRALMST
+599 DTYKTLMASRSVRATS
-608 RTERASGSTRG
+608 RVRG
-619 DLDWDKLKAQVKK
+619 DVDWDKLKQDVKK
-632 SGMRNSNTMAIAPTA
+632 FGMRNSNTMAIAPTA

-663 SVLYVYSTLS
+663 SVLFVYSTLS
-673 GEFTMANTHF
+673 GEFTMVNEHF
-683 VDDMKKLGLWNQQLI
+683 VNDMKKIGLWSQQLI
-698 DEIKRVDGDVMQITN
+698 DEIKRTDGDVSLL
-713 IKIPDEIKTKY
+713 KDSGFDIPEAIVTKY
-724 KTAFDQDQFKMIEAT
+724 KTAFQQDQFKMIESA

-755 NKQTSLKYM
+755 NDQTSLKYM

-770 AWAHGL
+770 AWSHGL
-776 KTTYYLRNRA
+776 KTTYYLRNQA
-786 ASKIEKSTVSQASE
+786 ASKIEKSTVQSSQA
-800 PEPENITACSLNS
+800 EPENITACSLNS

>member
-1 MNVKKRNGKL
+1 MNVKKRNGKS
-11 EPFDEQKIRRC
+11 EPFNEQKIRLC
-22 VDRCC
+22 VERSCIDRSGN
-27 LSSTG
+27 L
-32 EQYDGV
+32 YDGV
-38 DNDAIIFNARIK
+38 DSESVMFNARIK

-72 EQEPNYR
+72 EQEPNYK
-79 YVASGLLINTIYK
+79 YVASKLLINTIYK
-92 EVFGTGVDSDAFELQ
+92 EVFGTGVDSDAFEMQ
-107 YRTSFIV
+107 YKTTFIV
-114 NLKKLIKAGIVN
+114 NLKKLIKAGIVH
-126 KAMAKMDLNKLSKQ
+126 KDMAKMDLKLLSDN
-140 LKIERDHNFAYLG
+140 LKIQRDENFAYLG

-161 LHHIDGNKMETPQ
+161 LHHIDGKKMETPQ

-186 NEDVDKREE
+186 REDPSCREQ
-195 WAIKFYNQ
+195 WVLKFYEV

-251 NKYSGGLGM
+251 NKYAGGLGM

-271 IKGTNGE
+271 IRGTNGE

-350 VVEDRPW
+350 VEEDKPW

-375 FEKKYNEYVK
+375 FEKKYYEYVK
-385 RGKAGELR
+385 KGKNGELR
-393 VFKEVS
+393 IFKEIP

-412 ETGHPWITF
+412 ETGHPWMTF
-421 KDACNI
+421 KDPCNI
-427 RNPQKHAGVIH
+427 RNPQQHAGVVH

-451 ATTYNK
+451 ATQYNK

-472 LGSVNLANHLKQNEQ
+472 LGSVNLSNHIKTTDAGNV
-487 GEWEIDYVKLEKTIR
+487 IDYDKLKKTIA
-502 IGSRMLDNVIDINFY
+502 IGGRMLDNVIDINFY
-517 PTEEARRSNTRHRP
+517 PTEEAKRSNTAHRP

-538 WHDMFYKLNINFD
+538 WHDMYYKLGVQFD
-551 SDQAVKLSGQ
+551 SEHAVKLSGQ
-561 LYEFMSYHTIS
+561 LYEYISYHTIQS
-572 ASNTLSKERGAY
+572 SCNLAKERG
-584 ESYQGSTWSEGEFPM
+584 SYDSFDGSGWSKGELPM
-599 DTYRALMST
+599 DSYRALMST
-608 RTERASGSTRG
+608 RQVRATGGTRG
-619 DLDWDKLKAQVKK
+619 DLDWDDLKAKISK
-632 SGMRNSNTMAIAPTA
+632 FGMRNSNTMAIAPTA

-673 GEFTMANTHF
+673 GEFTMTNEHF
-683 VDDMKKLGLWNQQLI
+683 VNDMKKLGLWSQELVN
-698 DEIKRVDGDVMQITN
+698 EIKRTDGDLEQVKL
-713 IKIPDEIKTKY
+713 IKLPDEIISKY
-724 KTAFDQDQFKMIEAT
+724 KTSFQQDQFKMIECA

-755 NKQTSLKYM
+755 NNQTSLKYL

-770 AWAHGL
+770 AWNHGL
-776 KTTYYLRNRA
+776 KTTYYLRNQA
-786 ASKIEKSTVSQASE
+786 ASKIEKSTVSGAE
-800 PEPENITACSLNS
+800 PEPENIQACSLNS

>member
-1 MNVKKRNGKL
+1 MNVKKRNGRL
-11 EPFDEQKIRRC
+11 EKFNEQKIRACVERSC
-22 VDRCC
+22 VDRN
-27 LSSTG
+27 G
-32 EQYDGV
+32 QPYDGV
-38 DNDAIIFNARIK
+38 DSESVMFNAKIK
-50 LFDGIKTSEIDNSLV
+50 LFDGIKTSEIDNSIV

-72 EQEPNYR
+72 EQEPNYK
-79 YVASGLLINTIYK
+79 YVAANLLINTIYK

-107 YRTSFIV
+107 YRTTFIV

-126 KAMAKMDLNKLSKQ
+126 KEMAKMDLKLLSDQ
-140 LKIERDHNFAYLG
+140 LKISRDRNFAYLG

-161 LHHIDGNKMETPQ
+161 LHHIDGQKMETPQ

-186 NEDVDKREE
+186 REDQDREQ
-195 WAIKFYNQ
+195 WAIKFYNV
-203 LSSFDYMC
+203 LSTFDYMC

-251 NKYSGGLGM
+251 NKYAGGLGM

-271 IKGTNGE
+271 IRGTNGE

-350 VVEDRPW
+350 VAEDKPW

-375 FEKKYNEYVK
+375 FEKKYYEYVK
-385 RGKAGELR
+385 RGQNGELR
-393 VFKEVS
+393 IFKEVS

-421 KDACNI
+421 KDPCNI
-427 RNPQKHAGVIH
+427 RSPQQHVGVVH

-451 ATTYNK
+451 ATQYNK

-472 LGSVNLANHLKQNEQ
+472 LGSVNLSNHLKDTPE
-487 GEWEIDYVKLEKTIR
+487 GKTIDYDKLKKTIMV
-502 IGSRMLDNVIDINFY
+502 GSRMLDNVIDINFY
-517 PTEEARRSNTRHRP
+517 PTEEAKRSNTAHRP

-538 WHDMFYKLNINFD
+538 WHDMFYELDIQFD
-551 SDQAVKLSGQ
+551 SEQAVKLSGQ
-561 LYEFMSYHTIS
+561 LYEYISYHTIA
-572 ASNTLSKERGAY
+572 ASNKLAKERG
-584 ESYQGSTWSEGEFPM
+584 SYSTFDGSQWSKGEFPM
-599 DTYRALMST
+599 DTYRTLMST
-608 RTERASGSTRG
+608 RSERATGSTRG
-619 DLDWDKLKAQVKK
+619 DLDWEALKQKVIKT
-632 SGMRNSNTMAIAPTA
+632 GMRNSNTMAIAPTA

-673 GEFTMANTHF
+673 GEFTMVNEHF
-683 VDDMKKLGLWNQQLI
+683 VKDMKKLGLWNQELI
-698 DEIKRVDGDVMQITN
+698 DEIKRTDGDVSQIQ
-713 IKIPDEIKTKY
+713 IIQLPEEIKVKY
-724 KTAFDQDQFKMIEAT
+724 KTSFQQDQFKMIEAA

-755 NKQTSLKYM
+755 NNQTSLKFL

-770 AWAHGL
+770 AWNHGL
-776 KTTYYLRNRA
+776 KTTYYLRNQS
-786 ASKIEKSTVSQASE
+786 ASKIEKSTVSSGVE
-800 PEPENITACSLNS
+800 PEPENIKACSLNS
-813 PPGECESCQ
+813 PPGECEACQ

>member
-1 MNVKKRNGKL
+1 MNVKKRNGRL
-11 EPFDEQKIRRC
+11 EQFNEQKIRAC
-22 VDRCC
+22 VERSCIDKNGQ
-27 LSSTG
+27 S
-32 EQYDGV
+32 YDGV
-38 DNDAIIFNARIK
+38 DSEAVMFNARIK
-50 LFDGIKTSEIDNSLV
+50 LFDGIRTSEIDNSLV

-72 EQEPNYR
+72 EQEPNYK
-79 YVASGLLINTIYK
+79 YVAAKLLINTIYK

-107 YRTSFIV
+107 YRTTFIV

-126 KAMAKMDLNKLSKQ
+126 KELARMDLKLLSDQ
-140 LKIERDHNFAYLG
+140 LKISRDQNFAYLG
-153 LQTVYDRY
+153 LQTVFDRY
-161 LHHIDGNKMETPQ
+161 LHHIDGQKMETPQ

-186 NEDVDKREE
+186 REE
-195 WAIKFYNQ
+195 TDREQWAIKYYNL

-251 NKYSGGLGM
+251 NKYAGGLGM

-271 IKGTNGE
+271 ITGTNGE

-350 VVEDRPW
+350 VAEDKPW

-365 PELHDLYGKE
+365 PDLHDLYGKE
-375 FEKKYNEYVK
+375 FEKKYYEYVK

-393 VFKEVS
+393 IFKEVN

-421 KDACNI
+421 KDPCNI
-427 RNPQKHAGVIH
+427 RNPQQHAGVVH

-451 ATTYNK
+451 ATQYNK

-472 LGSVNLANHLKQNEQ
+472 LGSINLANHIKYTDN
-487 GEWEIDYVKLEKTIR
+487 GPEIDYDKLKKTITT
-502 IGSRMLDNVIDINFY
+502 GSRMLDNVIDINFY
-517 PTEEARRSNTRHRP
+517 PTEEAKRSNTTHRP

-538 WHDMFYKLNINFD
+538 WHDMFYALDIRFD
-551 SDQAVKLSGQ
+551 SEQAVKLSGQ
-561 LYEFMSYHTIS
+561 LYEYISYHTIA
-572 ASNTLSKERGAY
+572 ASNKLAKERGSYPSY
-584 ESYQGSTWSEGEFPM
+584 EGSSWSKGEFPM
-599 DTYRALMST
+599 DTYRTLMST
-608 RTERASGSTRG
+608 RSERALGTTRG
-619 DLDWDKLKAQVKK
+619 DLDWEALKKQVIKT
-632 SGMRNSNTMAIAPTA
+632 GMRNSNTMAIAPTA

-673 GEFTMANTHF
+673 GEFTMVNEHF
-683 VDDMKKLGLWNQQLI
+683 VKDMKSLGLWNQELI
-698 DEIKRVDGDVMQITN
+698 NEIKRTDGDVMQIKLIDLPED
-713 IKIPDEIKTKY
+713 IKQKY
-724 KTAFDQDQFKMIEAT
+724 KTSFQQDQFKMIESA

-755 NKQTSLKYM
+755 NNQTSLKFL

-770 AWAHGL
+770 AWNHGL
-776 KTTYYLRNRA
+776 KTTYYLRNQA
-786 ASKIEKSTVSQASE
+786 ASKIEKSTVSNSSD
-800 PEPENITACSLNS
+800 PEPENIKACSLNS
-813 PPGECESCQ
+813 PPGECEACQ

>member
-11 EPFDEQKIRRC
+11 EQFNEQKIRAC
-22 VDRCC
+22 VERCC
-27 LSSTG
+27 VNGDTQL
-32 EQYDGV
+32 DGV
-38 DNDAIIFNARIK
+38 EAEAVLFNARIK

-72 EQEPNYR
+72 ESEPNYK
-79 YVASGLLINTIYK
+79 YVAARLLLNTIYK
-92 EVFGTGVDSDAFELQ
+92 EVFGTGVDCDAYELQ
-107 YRTSFIV
+107 YRTTFIV

-126 KAMAKMDLNKLSKQ
+126 KELAKFDLKSLSKK
-140 LKIERDHNFAYLG
+140 LKLDRDLNFAYLG

-161 LHHIDGNKMETPQ
+161 LHHIDGHKMETPQ
-174 AFWMRVAMGLAL
+174 AFWMRVAMGLAIREET
-186 NEDVDKREE
+186 NREE
-195 WAIKFYNQ
+195 WAIKYYNL
-203 LSSFDYMC
+203 LSNFDYIC

-251 NKYSGGLGM
+251 NKYAGGLGM

-271 IKGTNGE
+271 IRGTNGE

-350 VVEDRPW
+350 VAEDKPW
-357 YLFTTNEV
+357 YLFTTSEV

-375 FEKKYNEYVK
+375 FEKKYYEYVK
-385 RGKAGELR
+385 RGQNGELR
-393 VFKEVS
+393 IFKEVQ

-421 KDACNI
+421 KDPCNI
-427 RNPQKHAGVIH
+427 RNPQQHTGVIH

-451 ATTYNK
+451 ATQYNK

-472 LGSVNLANHLKQNEQ
+472 LGSINLGNHLIEHE
-487 GEWEIDYVKLEKTIR
+487 GVYSIDYDKLKKTIT

-517 PTEEARRSNTRHRP
+517 PTEEAKRSNTAHRP

-538 WHDMFYKLNINFD
+538 WHDMYYKLGVDFD
-551 SDQAVKLSGQ
+551 SDAAVKLSGQ
-561 LYEFMSYHTIS
+561 LYEYISYHTIA
-572 ASNTLSKERGAY
+572 ASCNLAKERG
-584 ESYQGSTWSEGEFPM
+584 SYSTFAGSTWSKGEFPM

-608 RTERASGSTRG
+608 RSERAIGTTRG
-619 DLDWDKLKAQVKK
+619 DLDWEALKSKVIK

-673 GEFTMANTHF
+673 GEFTMVNEHF
-683 VDDMKKLGLWNQQLI
+683 VNDMKSLGLWSQELI
-698 DEIKRVDGDVMQITN
+698 DEIKRTDGDLTQVKLVT
-713 IKIPDEIKTKY
+713 IPEHIINKY
-724 KTAFDQDQFKMIEAT
+724 KTSFQQDQFKMIES
-739 AARQR
+739 AASRQR

-755 NKQTSLKYM
+755 NDQTSLKYL
-764 NDLYMH
+764 NDLYIH
-770 AWAHGL
+770 AWNHGL
-776 KTTYYLRNRA
+776 KTTYYLRNQA
-786 ASKIEKSTVSQASE
+786 ASKIEKSTVSNDTT
-800 PEPENITACSLNS
+800 PEPENIQACSLNS
-813 PPGECESCQ
+813 PPGECEACQ

>member
-11 EPFDEQKIRRC
+11 EPFDEQKIKAC
-22 VDRCC
+22 IDRCC
-27 LSSTG
+27 SGLDGNTLA
-32 EQYDGV
+32 GV
-38 DNDAIIFNARIK
+38 DADAIVFNAKIK
-50 LFDGIKTSEIDNSLV
+50 LFDGIKTSEIDNSIV

-79 YVASGLLINTIYK
+79 FVAARILLNTIYK
-92 EVFGTGVDSDAFELQ
+92 EVFGTGVDGDAFEMQ
-107 YRTSFIV
+107 YRTAFIV

-126 KAMAKMDLNKLSKQ
+126 KAMAKMDLNLLSQ
-140 LKIERDHNFAYLG
+140 ELKIDRDHNFAYLG
-153 LQTVYDRY
+153 IQTIYDRY
-161 LHHIDGNKMETPQ
+161 LHHIDGKKIEAPQ

-186 NEDVDKREE
+186 NEDTDREK

-203 LSSFDYMC
+203 LSNFDYMC

-251 NKYSGGLGM
+251 NKYAGGLGM

-271 IKGTNGE
+271 ITGTNGE

-350 VVEDRPW
+350 VIEDRPW
-357 YLFTTNEV
+357 YLFTTSEV
-365 PELHDLYGKE
+365 PELHELYGKE

-385 RGKAGELR
+385 MGKRGELR
-393 VFKEVS
+393 IFKEVS
-399 AKELWKKMLRSLF
+399 AKDLWKKMLRSLF
-412 ETGHPWITF
+412 ETGHPWMTF
-421 KDACNI
+421 KDPCNI
-427 RNPQKHAGVIH
+427 RSPQQHAGVVH

-457 NSRSVKQYGE
+457 NSRTIKNYGE

-472 LGSVNLANHLKQNEQ
+472 LGSINLANHLIKHDD
-487 GEWEIDYVKLEKTIR
+487 GYAIDYDKLKKTIEV
-502 IGSRMLDNVIDINFY
+502 GSRMLDNVIDINFY
-517 PTEEARRSNTRHRP
+517 PTEEAKRSNTTHRP

-538 WHDMFYKLNINFD
+538 WHDMLYKLNIEFD
-551 SDQAVKLSGQ
+551 SEQAVKLAGN
-561 LYEFMSYHTIS
+561 LYEFISYHTLL
-572 ASNTLSKERGAY
+572 ANNKLAKERGTY
-584 ESYQGSTWSEGEFPM
+584 SSFDGSTWSRGELPM
-599 DTYRALMST
+599 DTYKTLMST
-608 RTERASGSTRG
+608 RSERALRSVSSE
-619 DLDWDKLKAQVKK
+619 LDWDKLRSSIKK
-632 SGMRNSNTMAIAPTA
+632 HGMRNSNTMAIAPTA

-663 SVLYVYSTLS
+663 SVLFVYSTLS
-673 GEFTMANTHF
+673 GEFTMVNEHF
-683 VDDMKKLGLWNQQLI
+683 VNDMKKLGIWNQQLI
-698 DEIKRVDGDVMQITN
+698 DEIKRTDGDVSQMTSFN
-713 IKIPDEIKTKY
+713 IPDEIKLKY
-724 KTAFDQDQFKMIEAT
+724 KTSFQQDQFKMIEVA

-755 NKQTSLKYM
+755 NSQTSLKYL

-770 AWAHGL
+770 AWNHGL
-776 KTTYYLRNRA
+776 KTTYYLRNQA
-786 ASKIEKSTVSQASE
+786 ASKIEKSTVTQSSD
-800 PEPENITACSLNS
+800 PEPENISACSLNS
-813 PPGECESCQ
+813 PPGECEACQ

>member
-1 MNVKKRNGKL
+1 MNVKKRNGRT
-11 EPFDEQKIRRC
+11 EQFNEQKIRAC
-22 VDRCC
+22 VERCC
-27 LSSTG
+27 VNQDGNT
-32 EQYDGV
+32 YDGV
-38 DNDAIIFNARIK
+38 DSEAVMFNARIK
-50 LFDGIKTSEIDNSLV
+50 LFDGISTSEIDNSLV

-79 YVASGLLINTIYK
+79 FVAAKLLINTIYK
-92 EVFGTGVDSDAFELQ
+92 EVFGTGVDSDAFKMQ
-107 YRTSFIV
+107 YKTTFIV

-126 KAMAKMDLNKLSKQ
+126 KDMARMDLKLLSDN
-140 LKIERDHNFAYLG
+140 LKIDRDEKFAYLG

-161 LHHIDGNKMETPQ
+161 LHHIDGKKMETPQ

-186 NEDVDKREE
+186 REE
-195 WAIKFYNQ
+195 NDRENWAIKYYNL
-203 LSSFDYMC
+203 LSNFDYMC

-251 NKYSGGLGM
+251 NKYAGGLGM

-271 IKGTNGE
+271 IRGTNGE

-350 VVEDRPW
+350 VAEDKPW
-357 YLFTTNEV
+357 YLFTTSEV

-375 FEKKYNEYVK
+375 FEKKYYEYVK
-385 RGKAGELR
+385 RGQAGELR
-393 VFKEVS
+393 IFKEVQ

-421 KDACNI
+421 KDPCNI
-427 RNPQKHAGVIH
+427 RSPQQHAGVVH

-451 ATTYNK
+451 ATQYNK

-472 LGSVNLANHLKQNEQ
+472 LGSINLANHVKQTDS
-487 GEWEIDYVKLEKTIR
+487 GAEIDYDKLKKTIA

-517 PTEEARRSNTRHRP
+517 PTEEAKRSNMAHRP

-538 WHDMFYKLNINFD
+538 WHDMYYALGVQFD
-551 SDQAVKLSGQ
+551 SEQAIKLSGQ
-561 LYEFMSYHTIS
+561 LYEYISYHTIA
-572 ASNTLSKERGAY
+572 ASNKLAKERG
-584 ESYQGSTWSEGEFPM
+584 SYSTFDGSSWSRGEFPM
-599 DTYRALMST
+599 DTYRTLMST
-608 RTERASGSTRG
+608 REVRATGGTRG
-619 DLDWDKLKAQVKK
+619 DLDWDALKQRVIKT
-632 SGMRNSNTMAIAPTA
+632 GMRNSNTMAIAPTA

-673 GEFTMANTHF
+673 GEFTMVNSHF
-683 VDDMKKLGLWNQQLI
+683 VQDMKRLGLWSQEMIN
-698 DEIKRVDGDVMQITN
+698 EIKRTDGDLEQIKL
-713 IKIPDEIKTKY
+713 IDIPQEIKDRY
-724 KTAFDQDQFKMIEAT
+724 KTSFQQDQFKMIESA

-755 NKQTSLKYM
+755 NNQTSLKYL

-770 AWAHGL
+770 AWQHGL
-776 KTTYYLRNRA
+776 KTTYYLRNQA
-786 ASKIEKSTVSQASE
+786 ASKIEKSTVSNSSD
-800 PEPENITACSLNS
+800 PEPENIKACSLNS
-813 PPGECESCQ
+813 PPGECEACQ